1 MAKPSP
7 THSGDPFLITL
18 GLRIRGLRKGLGMSQ
33 ETLALVTE
41 LDRSYVGGIER
52 GEHNFGMITLN
63 KICMALNVKPEAM
76 FKAKEF
82 RVSHDDRV

>member
-18 GLRIRGLRKGLGMSQ
+18 GLRIREIRKQLGMSQ

-52 GEHNFGMITLN
+52 GEHNFGVITLN
-63 KICMALNVKPEAM
+63 KICKALNVKPETIIQSN
-76 FKAKEF
+76 FNS
-82 RVSHDDRV
+82 V